1 MKKQIL
7 LILALSISTSKLVA
21 QIPIKMDSI
30 FNFIKRE
37 SIYTKIAD
45 WNKIEVGFKEKI
57 KLAKK
62 DVDSINA
69 LVYVFEQ
76 LNDYHSAIY
85 YNNRGYAN
93 YPVFD
98 DSTRNKLLPLI
109 KLSQERTGIF
119 TAQVLENNYIYL
131 QVPGISAFGDD
142 VTKFGQK
149 LSDTLCNYVTAKTK
163 GIILDLRINGGGQ
176 FSSMAAGIAPLYDS
190 KYIGGGINNSSK
202 ISTKF
207 FIKDGNLF
215 MNTIQSTTIK
225 HKTKLN
231 LSKIPLVVL
240 IGPITMSSGSILGI
254 TLKGRKNTIFI
265 GENTADGY
273 TTCNNYFTFGEQLAL
288 NLAIEHSV
296 DRNNTIYKQFLMP
309 DRIINGGDNFDKLET
324 DKKIVEGLK
333 WLKSLNKK

>member
-1 MKKQIL
+1 MRVFFSLPL
-7 LILALSISTSKLVA
+7 LVIIPSAFA
-21 QIPIKMDSI
+21 QIPVQIDSI
-30 FNFIKRE
+30 FNFIKRN
-37 SIYTKIAD
+37 SIHTNNVN
-45 WNKIEVGFKEKI
+45 WTSIEKDFNEKL
-57 KLAKK
+57 KSAKS
-62 DVDSINA
+62 DVDSIKTFS
-69 LVYVFEQ
+69 YVFES
-76 LNDYHSAIY
+76 LNDYHSSITY
-85 YNNRGYAN
+85 KGNTFSN
-93 YPVFD
+93 YPQFN
-98 DSTRNKLLPLI
+98 DSIRNRLLTLMR
-109 KLSQERTGIF
+109 LSQTQQGNFVAKIIET
-119 TAQVLENNYIYL
+119 NYLYL
-131 QVPGISAFGDD
+131 QVPSVNAWGND
-142 VTKFGQK
+142 VSVFAQK
-149 LSDTLCNYVTAKTK
+149 LSDTLCNYFKNNTR
-163 GIILDLRINGGGQ
+163 GIILDLRLNGGGQ

-190 KYIGGGINNSSK
+190 KYIGGGIDNSSK

-231 LSKIPLVVL
+231 LSKISLVVL